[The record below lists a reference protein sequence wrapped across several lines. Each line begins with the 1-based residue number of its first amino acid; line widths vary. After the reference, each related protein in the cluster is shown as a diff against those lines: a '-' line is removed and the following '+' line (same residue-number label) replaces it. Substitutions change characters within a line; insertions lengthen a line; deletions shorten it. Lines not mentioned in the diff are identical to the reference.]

1 MLRIDLN
8 QCTIDVLL
16 NETELQKRRALLKL
30 DETENQLNELTQH
43 VLSLEEI
50 MTAIA
55 QAVLPAEEFEELQQS
70 DETEE

>member
-1 MLRIDLN
+1 MQFENPRDHLI
-8 QCTIDVLL
+8 
-16 NETELQKRRALLKL
+16 ELQNRL

-43 VLSLEEI
+43 VVSLEEI

-70 DETEE
+70 DETGE